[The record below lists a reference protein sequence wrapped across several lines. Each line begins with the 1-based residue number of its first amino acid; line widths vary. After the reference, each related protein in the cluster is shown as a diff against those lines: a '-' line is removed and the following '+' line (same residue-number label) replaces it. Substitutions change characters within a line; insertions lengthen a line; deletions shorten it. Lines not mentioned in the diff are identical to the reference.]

1 MKKAL
6 ALVMAAC
13 LAFSLV
19 ACGGNTTST
28 STSTASSSVSST
40 ASSEATSAT
49 ATGGLK
55 TGMAVV
61 SSVKT
66 SDADADTDGQG
77 QVSSTVA
84 AVLVDSEGKIVD
96 CKIDVAQNKIA
107 VKADGTF
114 ETEGVTFKSKQELK
128 EAYNMKGA
136 SAIGKEW
143 YEQADAFAQ
152 YVVGMTADEVK
163 AIAIDTAEGSHG
175 GPADADIAASCTI
188 GVGDMIEAIAQ
199 AVENAKELGAQAGDT
214 LGLGVTTEMSH
225 SSTLPA
231 DNEGE
236 GLAQA
241 DTTYAAVTYGTDG
254 KVTSAVVDCT
264 QAAFN
269 TTEEGVVTAKKEE
282 IVSKQDQKEAYGM
295 KKASAIGKEWYEQA
309 DAYAANL
316 VGKTADEV
324 KGIEA
329 GAADLAA
336 SCTMGVDAM
345 NEAVIR
351 AMA

>member
-236 GLAQA
+236 GVAQA
-241 DTTYAAVTYGTDG
+241 DATCAAVT
-254 KVTSAVVDCT
+254 
-264 QAAFN
+264 
-269 TTEEGVVTAKKEE
+269 
-282 IVSKQDQKEAYGM
+282 
-295 KKASAIGKEWYEQA
+295 
-309 DAYAANL
+309 
-316 VGKTADEV
+316 
-324 KGIEA
+324 
-329 GAADLAA
+329 
-336 SCTMGVDAM
+336 
-345 NEAVIR
+345 
-351 AMA
+351 

>member
-28 STSTASSSVSST
+28 STASGASST
-40 ASSEATSAT
+40 AASQSTSTGSAT

-66 SDADADTDGQG
+66 SDADADADGNG
-77 QVSSTVA
+77 QVDSTVA

-96 CKIDVAQNKIA
+96 CKIDVAQNKVA
-107 VKADGTF
+107 VKADGSF
-114 ETEGVTFKSKQELK
+114 DIDGVTFQSKQQQK
-128 EAYNMKGA
+128 EDYGMKKA

-143 YEQADAFAQ
+143 YEQADAFAK
-152 YVVGMTADEVK
+152 YVVGKTADEVK
-163 AIAIDTAEGSHG
+163 GIAIDTAEGSHG

-188 GVGDMIEAIAQ
+188 GVGDMIEAITQ
-199 AVENAKELGAQAGDT
+199 AVANAQDLGAKAGDT
-214 LGLGVTTEMSH
+214 LGLGVVSQMDG
-225 SSTLPA
+225 SSAIPA

-236 GLAQA
+236 GLAQV
-241 DTTYAAVTYGTDG
+241 DTNYAAVTYGTDG
-254 KVTSAVVDCT
+254 KVSSAVVDST

-269 TTEEGVVTAKKEE
+269 TTEEGVVTAKTEDV
-282 IVSKQDQKEAYGM
+282 VSKQAQKDAYGM
-295 KKASAIGKEWYEQA
+295 KSASAIGKEWYEQA
-309 DAYAANL
+309 NAYAAYLN
-316 VGKTADEV
+316 GKTADEI
-324 KGIEA
+324 KGIET
-329 GAADLAA
+329 GNADLAA
-336 SCTMGVDAM
+336 SCTMSVEGL
-345 NEAVIR
+345 NEAV
-351 AMA
+351 ANALA